1 MGEPGMWLCEK
12 LAECRGTEIRKCLV
26 DPSMRGKAEAAY
38 DAVLQLLKSCA
49 LLPGQHLREKELA
62 SKLNIGRTPLREALI
77 RLAAEGKILSLS
89 KKGYF
94 TLPLIEWALLDSYV
108 VGRNALTLAL
118 SHASAEPVYRTVTC
132 HELSAAELA
141 IRTEA
146 VFMEIGQRA
155 SNCEACLIIEKFC
168 FCSHPLRMEM
178 AASEFSASFRTSLA
192 TLAEAMAMLGTETT
206 LVKSALINH
215 LNLEQRAVPHA
226 IREISKKKL
235 AGLSFIAGSL

>member
-1 MGEPGMWLCEK
+1 MWLCEK
-12 LAECRGTEIRKCLV
+12 LADCRGTKIQKLSV
-26 DPSMRGKAEAAY
+26 DTPTRGKAEAAY
-38 DAVLQLLKSCA
+38 DAVLRLLKSCA
-49 LLPGQHLREKELA
+49 LLPGQHLRENELS
-62 SKLNIGRTPLREALI
+62 SKLSIGRTPLREALI

-94 TLPLIEWALLDSYV
+94 TLPLVEWALLDSYV
-108 VGRNALTLAL
+108 VGRNALSLAL
-118 SHASAEPVYRTVTC
+118 SHASAEPVYRTVPC

-178 AASEFSASFRTSLA
+178 AASELSASFRTSLA
-192 TLAEAMAMLGTETT
+192 TLTDAMAMLGKETS
-206 LVKSALINH
+206 LVKSALMNH
-215 LNLEQRAVPHA
+215 LNLEQRAIPHA
-226 IREISKKKL
+226 VQEISKKKL